1 MPMLPIQGSGSGA
14 GGAGSITISDEH
26 VFASTGAR
34 DTYFATHFS
43 ELVNNLYIYIT
54 DTSSLQQYKVST
66 SSWLDMTPTIKGQD
80 GSDGADGESINVTVS
95 ATEPVSASNGDI
107 WVDTDEELALVAD
120 DSVLWNGQARPT
132 FAGNGGRVMI
142 LNSTGTAFEFP
153 TNLAIPGAPTAATAS
168 INTNTTQLATTA
180 YVYRIQP
187 KTRQFNRCAYLTDST
202 NVELKMNSCGGI
214 DRATTLGSG
223 HKLYYY
229 PFCVGGETTID
240 INVSKGSNRCM
251 FDLYVNNVLDSS
263 GYDLYN
269 SSTVDATVTISL
281 SQAIVAGFN
290 EIRIVVNGK
299 NGSSTGYDPAVYGVR
314 IR

>member
-1 MPMLPIQGSGSGA
+1 MFKPSLNSAAVIVVRNEYM
-14 GGAGSITISDEH
+14 
-26 VFASTGAR
+26 FASVGAR
-34 DTYFATHFS
+34 DTYFASHFS
-43 ELVNNLYIYIT
+43 ELYDNLYVYIT
-54 DTSSLQQYKVST
+54 GDETLQQYKVAT
-66 SSWLDMTPTIKGQD
+66 SSFIDINPVIKGGD
-80 GSDGADGESINVTVS
+80 GAPGADGTSITVS
-95 ATEPVSASNGDI
+95 VQADAPADPSSGDI
-107 WVDTDEELALVAD
+107 WVDTDDSLALTAN
-120 DSVLWNGQARPT
+120 DSTLWNGQARPT
-132 FAGNGGRVMI
+132 FAGNGGRVLA
-142 LNSTGTAFEFP
+142 LNSTATALEFP
-153 TNLAIPGAPTAATAS
+153 TNLAIPGAPTAATAV

-180 YVYRIQP
+180 YVYRIQS

-202 NVELKMNSCGGI
+202 NVELKMNSCGGL
-214 DRATTLGSG
+214 DRAATLGSG
-223 HKLYYY
+223 HKLYYF

-251 FDLYVNNVLDSS
+251 FDLYINGVLDSS

-281 SQAIVAGFN
+281 TQAITAGFN

>member
-1 MPMLPIQGSGSGA
+1 MFRPTLNT
-14 GGAGSITISDEH
+14 GGAITISDSH
-26 VFASTGAR
+26 VFADTSAR
-34 DTYFATHFS
+34 DTYFASHFS
-43 ELVNNLYIYIT
+43 ELVDNLYIYIT
-54 DTSSLQQYKVST
+54 DTTSLQQYKTAT
-66 SSWLDMTPTIKGQD
+66 SSWIDMTPALKGQD
-80 GSDGADGESINVTVS
+80 GAPGADGTSITVS
-95 ATEPVSASNGDI
+95 VQADAPTSPSSGDI
-107 WVDTDEELALVAD
+107 WVDTDDTLALSAD

-132 FAGNGGRVMI
+132 FAGNGGRI
-142 LNSTGTAFEFP
+142 LTLNSAGTAFEFP

-180 YVYRIQP
+180 YVYRVQP

-202 NVELKMNSCGGI
+202 DVELKMNSCGGL
-214 DRATTLGSG
+214 DRAATLGSG

-251 FDLYVNNVLDSS
+251 FDLYINGVLDSS

-281 SQAIVAGFN
+281 TQAIVAGFN